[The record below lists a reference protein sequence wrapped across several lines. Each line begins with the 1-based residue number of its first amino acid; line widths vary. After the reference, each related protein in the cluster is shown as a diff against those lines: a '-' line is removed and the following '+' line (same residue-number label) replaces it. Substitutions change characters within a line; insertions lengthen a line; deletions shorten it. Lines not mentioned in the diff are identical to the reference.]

1 MAFLVLLKR
10 SQMHAEHICVFMQ
23 NLLIIHLLFLFD
35 NSKLNIVFLSR
46 VTQDLLGHLDL
57 L

>member
-10 SQMHAEHICVFMQ
+10 GQMHAEHIYCFYSCI
-23 NLLIIHLLFLFD
+23 NLLLFLFD